1 MSIFDKLNSS
11 FKLVLENNNL
21 VTIDYKKVDELINTF
36 DSNSITYWLDSN
48 PFNILNMNVES
59 IINFLLIYH
68 TIGDYCF
75 FGNPKWEIDT
85 VNGKMDGS
93 FAIMYLIIERFK
105 INNDFN
111 MSFSEFSDLLK
122 GNVEIP
128 LLKNRYDNLVIMNDF
143 IRKNGSFYDLIKN
156 YNSDINLFSFIINN
170 FSYFKDVSIFHDNEI
185 LYYKRAQL
193 LVSDILHVLKSKT
206 GIDVDYS
213 HLIGCADY
221 KIPQVLRCYGCIK
234 FSKEL
239 EDKVDNMILID
250 ENSIE
255 ELSIRSATLE
265 VINYIYLKLNKKFY
279 RMDINDYLWL
289 LSQDKVMMNKPYHRT
304 ITNHY

>member
-156 YNSDINLFSFIINN
+156 YNSDIELFSFIINN

>member
-156 YNSDINLFSFIINN
+156 YNSDIELFSFIINN

-289 LSQDKVMMNKPYHRT
+289 LSQDKVMMNKTYHRT